1 VVRIFFASGG
11 DAGTLVCQLPRPFFE
26 PLTGDRKMNIKSLLL
41 GSAAALVAVTGA
53 RAADAVVVA
62 EPEPAEYV
70 KICDVYGA
78 GYFYIPG
85 TETCLRIGGYVR
97 YDASFGDGGRVFDGT
112 KARDVL
118 DPGTPPDAN
127 INDTWNKNARFN
139 LKTWTGQE
147 TELGTLKTYTETR
160 FNFGN
165 VSGKDGDGFA
175 LSPAGNKPVTLNFAW
190 IQLGGLRVGKD
201 ESAFDTFI
209 GYAGN
214 VIQDTLVPYG
224 GFDTNVVQYYFDA
237 GNGLSFVASLETG
250 SGSQAI
256 LASGFP
262 TTETLGNDSMDS
274 YMPFV
279 AGGAKW
285 TQGWGA
291 ITGVAAYDS
300 TYEEWAGKV
309 RLDVTPMQNLSLF
322 IMGGWGSSDNVD
334 RSFYKQWGGDWAVW
348 GGGTYTINQKNSFN
362 AQLSYDEEQNFG
374 LAANIAYDVVPGFTV
389 TAEVD
394 WLDAGN
400 FDDPNFFNWTG
411 ADKKSSVGGM
421 LRFQRSF

>member
-1 VVRIFFASGG
+1 
-11 DAGTLVCQLPRPFFE
+11 
-26 PLTGDRKMNIKSLLL
+26 MNIKSLLL
-41 GSAAALVAVTGA
+41 GSAAALVAVSGA

-70 KICDVYGA
+70 RICDVYGA

-97 YDASFGDGGRVFDGT
+97 YDIGVGDVGSFDGATSADVEDGGSNDT
-112 KARDVL
+112 YYKKARF
-118 DPGTPPDAN
+118 A
-127 INDTWNKNARFN
+127 

-160 FNFGN
+160 FNFQNNNRDAGA
-165 VSGKDGDGFA
+165 VGA
-175 LSPAGNKPVTLNFAW
+175 LNPAGNTGASLNFAW

-237 GNGLSFVASLETG
+237 GNGFSAVISLEEG
-250 SGSQAI
+250 SGGGVD
-256 LASGFP
+256 GFYGVG
-262 TTETLGNDSMDS
+262 TIDS
-274 YMPFV
+274 YVPHV
-279 AGGAKW
+279 VGGVKW

-291 ITGVAAYDS
+291 ITGVIAYDS
-300 TYEEWAGKV
+300 NYEEVSGKV
-309 RLDVTPMQNLSLF
+309 RLDITPMENLSLF
-322 IMGGWGSSDNVD
+322 IIGGYGTDDNLTD
-334 RSFYKQWGGDWAVW
+334 PTYAFAAGGRGFYKPWDGNWAVW
-348 GGGTYTINQKNSFN
+348 GGGTYTFNEKTSFN
-362 AQLSYDEEQNFG
+362 LQVSYDEGENLG
-374 LAANIAYDVVPGFTV
+374 IAANVAYDVVPGLTI

-394 WLDAGN
+394 YVNAGSIDDADGLN
-400 FDDPNFFNWTG
+400 HNWTG
-411 ADKKSSVGGM
+411 ISDGDDDAIGGM

>member
-1 VVRIFFASGG
+1 
-11 DAGTLVCQLPRPFFE
+11 
-26 PLTGDRKMNIKSLLL
+26 MNIKSLLL
-41 GSAAALVAVTGA
+41 GSAAALIAVSGA
-53 RAADAVVVA
+53 RAADAVTVA

-70 KICDVYGA
+70 KICDVYGS

-97 YDASFGDGGRVFDGT
+97 YDIGLGDIGSFDGA
-112 KARDVL
+112 KAIDKV
-118 DPGTPPDAN
+118 DGDEN
-127 INDTWNKNARFN
+127 STWKKNARFT

-165 VSGKDGDGFA
+165 GRGTTDGIYGGVA
-175 LSPAGNKPVTLNFAW
+175 TTNPAGNKPVSLNFAW

-214 VIQDTLVPYG
+214 VIQDTIVPYG

-237 GNGLSFVASLETG
+237 GNGFSAVVSLEEGYGDVYT
-250 SGSQAI
+250 I
-256 LASGFP
+256 
-262 TTETLGNDSMDS
+262 DS
-274 YMPFV
+274 YVPHV
-279 AGGAKW
+279 VGGVKW

-291 ITGVAAYDS
+291 VTGVLAYDS
-300 TYEEWAGKV
+300 NYEQVTGKV
-309 RLDVTPMQNLSLF
+309 RLDVNVNDQISLF
-322 IMGGWGSSDNVD
+322 GMFGYGNDGKLNDDNVID
-334 RSFYKQWGGDWAVW
+334 ANGRGFYKIWGGNWAW
-348 GGGTYTINQKNSFN
+348 WAGGTYKFNEKTSFN
-362 AQLSYDEEQNFG
+362 LQVSGDDDKNYG
-374 LAANIAYDVVPGFTV
+374 VAANVAYDVVPGFTV

-394 WLDAGN
+394 WNHYGN
-400 FDDPNFFNWTG
+400 FDTPTIYGNWTN
-411 ADKKSSVGGM
+411 ADKKNSVGGI

>member
-1 VVRIFFASGG
+1 
-11 DAGTLVCQLPRPFFE
+11 
-26 PLTGDRKMNIKSLLL
+26 MNIKSLLL
-41 GSAAALVAVTGA
+41 GSAAALIAVSGA

-97 YDASFGDGGRVFDGT
+97 YDIGAGDVESFDG
-112 KARDVL
+112 ARAIDRQ
-118 DPGTPPDAN
+118 DGSE
-127 INDTWNKNARFN
+127 NDTWHKNARFT

-165 VSGKDGDGFA
+165 GSGVTTDAFGDSVVSANDATNSGI
-175 LSPAGNKPVTLNFAW
+175 SLNFAW

-224 GFDTNVVQYYFDA
+224 SFDTNVVQYYFDA
-237 GNGLSFVASLETG
+237 GNGFSAVVSLEEG
-250 SGSQAI
+250 SGTQTHTAFSV
-256 LASGFP
+256 
-262 TTETLGNDSMDS
+262 NDENGDGVVNGLDQVTVTDANYTIDS
-274 YMPFV
+274 YVPHV
-279 AGGAKW
+279 VVGLKY

-291 ITGVAAYDS
+291 ITAVGAYDS
-300 TYEEWAGKV
+300 NYEDLAGKI
-309 RLDVTPMQNLSLF
+309 RLDVNATNELSLF
-322 IMGGWGSSDNVD
+322 VMGGYGEGDFGD
-334 RSFYKQWGGDWAVW
+334 GGLRNGHNFFKLWDGNWAVW
-348 GGGTYTINQKNSFN
+348 GGGTYKFNEKTSFN
-362 AQLSYDEEQNFG
+362 AQLSYDEGKKFG
-374 LAANIAYDVVPGFTV
+374 LAANVSYDIVPGFNV

-394 WLDAGN
+394 YINAGDSDFHDS
-400 FDDPNFFNWTG
+400 FDG
-411 ADKKSSVGGM
+411 IGGI